1 VTLIYV
7 IISWVNRSLRSP
19 GALDAAAAMLAP
31 IQRIIPAIG
40 GIDLSPMVLLIIIY
54 LLQMVISRLAL

>member
-1 VTLIYV
+1 ML
-7 IISWVNRSLRSP
+7 LRP
-19 GALDAAAAMLAP
+19 MLAP

-40 GIDLSPMVLLIIIY
+40 GIDLSPMVLLIVIY